1 MKKLFTLLMVLAVA
15 SVGYAQ
21 VKHVS
26 LKDAQMKPAKMQKA
40 PRTEGSETMVNV
52 LIEPNMLR
60 SDGSLDYSYYDW
72 QSNDGARTWT
82 HVWPDGKVNF
92 AFTVALQSDFADR
105 GTAIGTYDSE
115 HDQWIESGGRV
126 ENEKT
131 GFGSIAQY
139 GENGL
144 VIAAHTATECHVFIA
159 PDKDNIAPNSVPAVC
174 ALDNTYDPTWPVVMT
189 SGANRDIIHIA
200 VTANGHTDVPG
211 AVGITDPVIYFR
223 SKDGGQTWDKANEI
237 LPYMSPEYGTD
248 YSANCCYWME
258 TTEDNCLAL
267 VVNNAWTD
275 GMVLYSYDD
284 GDTWEKKTF
293 YSHPDPLSAIPEGE
307 WYMYPRWTSCQ
318 WDNLGRLQVAYE
330 FNGTTGEIGSGSYY
344 PGLGGVAFWSENM
357 PYRGD
362 GSNPS
367 AIPGNLTPG
376 EPFVMDS
383 SYMYTDIYA
392 SWWLWSDASHEM
404 WPEYMGYLTTLDD
417 NSQWEDPY
425 TAEYFNIED
434 RSLHGAYNSG
444 CCAFPVLCKVPYS
457 TDLVAVWSA
466 MDENHADENGNFY
479 YKLFA
484 SYSADNGLTWSN
496 QVHLTGL
503 YDLEYDYMECVY
515 PQAVVLGDQLIIAV
529 QMDDETG
536 TYVQSD
542 DADGSNNYYQG
553 FTFNLNEI
561 FPGVGVSVPEVGH
574 NTNMTIYPNPATDR
588 LTVTLNQGAEIVIY
602 NIMGQV
608 VATKDGKA
616 GENTIE
622 LSNLSNGVY
631 FVNAGT
637 STQKFIVK

>member
-1 MKKLFTLLMVLAVA
+1 MKKLFTLLMILAVA
-15 SVGYAQ
+15 SVGFAQ

-26 LKDAQMKPAKMQKA
+26 MKDARMKPVKMQTA
-40 PRTEGSETMVNV
+40 ARTEGAETMQNV

-60 SDGSLDYSYYDW
+60 SDGALDYSYYDW

-92 AFTVALQSDFADR
+92 AFTVATQSDFSDR
-105 GTAIGTYDSE
+105 GTAIGTYDSANDE
-115 HDQWIESGGRV
+115 WIPSGGRI

-131 GFGSIAQY
+131 GFGTIAQY
-139 GENGL
+139 GENGII
-144 VIAAHTATECHVFIA
+144 VAAHTATECCVYII
-159 PDKDNIAPNSVPAVC
+159 PDKDNYTPGTIARAGT
-174 ALDNTYDPTWPVVMT
+174 LDPTNDPTWPNVMT
-189 SGANRDIIHIA
+189 SGENRDIIHVVA
-200 VTANGHTDVPG
+200 LGYSDNQVY
-211 AVGITDPVIYFR
+211 YFR
-223 SKDGGQTWDKANEI
+223 SQDGGATWDKENVV
-237 LPYMSPEYGTD
+237 LPFMDDEYCVEWTSNS
-248 YSANCCYWME
+248 YYWME

-267 VVNNAWTD
+267 VLNDAWAD
-275 GMVLYSYDD
+275 GMVLYSYDN
-284 GDTWEKKTF
+284 GETWERKVF
-293 YSHPDPLSAIPEGE
+293 FSHPNPHGDFTDW
-307 WYMYPRWTSCQ
+307 WYFYPRWTSAQ
-318 WDNLGRLQVAYE
+318 WDHLGRLQVAYE
-330 FNGTTGEIGSGSYY
+330 FNATTGDYTSGSYY
-344 PGLGGVAFWSENM
+344 PAVGGVAFWSETM

-383 SYMYTDIYA
+383 AYTYTDLYA

-417 NSQWEDPY
+417 NNQWEDPY

-434 RSLHGAYNSG
+434 RSLHGSYNSG
-444 CCAFPVLCKVPYS
+444 CCAWAVLCPVPNS
-457 TDLVAVWSA
+457 TDLVAVWCA
-466 MDENHADENGNFY
+466 MDENHMDGSGNYY
-479 YKLFA
+479 YKLFG

-503 YDLEYDYMECVY
+503 YELEYDYMECSY
-515 PQAVVLGDQLIIAV
+515 PQAVVLGDQLIVAV

-542 DADGSNNYYQG
+542 DGDGSNNYYQG
-553 FTFNLNEI
+553 FTFNLNEV
-561 FPGVGVSVPEVGH
+561 FPEVGVNVPEIGH
-574 NTNMTIYPNPATDR
+574 NTNMVIFPNPATDR
-588 LTVTLNQGAEIVIY
+588 LKVTLNQSAEIVIY

-622 LSNLSNGVY
+622 LNNLSNGVY